1 MQGDHIVLLMEKGSC
16 ITWRSYLWDIPRG
29 VLKSAINAGLNTLP
43 SLDNLKRWGK
53 RVSDRCSFCGNTQ
66 TLLHVLSNCRVALE
80 QGRYT
85 WRHDS
90 VLSNIVALIQPKL
103 APGSRLFSD
112 LPGFHAPGG
121 GSIPPNVLVTTSRP
135 DIFIVNETSWEIIV
149 FKLMFVL

>member
-1 MQGDHIVLLMEKGSC
+1 M
-16 ITWRSYLWDIPRG
+16 TG
-29 VLKSAINAGLNTLP
+29 VLFVGTLRHCCMFSLIVGWPLN
-43 SLDNLKRWGK
+43 
-53 RVSDRCSFCGNTQ
+53 RVDIQ
-66 TLLHVLSNCRVALE
+66 
-80 QGRYT
+80 